1 MKPKLK
7 LSDFWY
13 YYKWYFLFA
22 FLVLWVIF
30 NFLSERSQIVE
41 PDAIVSFVTLE
52 ELSPETLSRLQQ
64 TVTTHAEDTNKDGR
78 IEVEI
83 NVYAYDGQGSD
94 GTDPEGYA
102 AAAVH
107 LASEIQLQTTSF
119 FVTNLQD
126 LFQESDTLE
135 QKGVWGDYAA
145 LWELGDA
152 TLADFQIYAFPD
164 QDALLAKLK

>member
-52 ELSPETLSRLQQ
+52 ELSTETLSRLQQ

-94 GTDPEGYA
+94 GWSRW
-102 AAAVH
+102 
-107 LASEIQLQTTSF
+107 ASGGITPPSG
-119 FVTNLQD
+119 
-126 LFQESDTLE
+126 S
-135 QKGVWGDYAA
+135 
-145 LWELGDA
+145 WEMPCWLISRSM
-152 TLADFQIYAFPD
+152 LSRIRMPYWPN
-164 QDALLAKLK
+164 